1 MVNQQKSRIIEMLR
15 HDMCQVYG
23 ESISLKQLADVLWFN
38 SNSSLAWAMKGKLP
52 LESNRDVGSG
62 ARYVL
67 TEDLIRL
74 LVSRY
79 FDAQ

>member
-15 HDMCQVYG
+15 RDMHQVYG
-23 ESISLKQLADVLWFN
+23 DNISLKQLADVLWFN
-38 SNSSLAWAMKGKLP
+38 SNGSLAWAIRGKLP
-52 LESNRDVGSG
+52 LESNIDVGNG
-62 ARYVL
+62 ARYVP

-79 FDAQ
+79 LDAQ

>member
-1 MVNQQKSRIIEMLR
+1 MVNQQKCRVVEMLR

-23 ESISLKQLADVLWFN
+23 ESISLKQLADVLWFS
-38 SNSSLAWAMKGKLP
+38 SNSSLAWAMRGKLP
-52 LESNRDVGSG
+52 LESNIDVGSG
-62 ARYVL
+62 ARYVP

-79 FDAQ
+79 LDAQ

>member
-1 MVNQQKSRIIEMLR
+1 MVNQQKSRVVEMLR
-15 HDMCQVYG
+15 RDMYQVYG
-23 ESISLKQLADVLWFN
+23 ENISLKQLADVLWFN
-38 SNSSLAWAMKGKLP
+38 SNNSVAWAMKGKLP

-62 ARYVL
+62 ARYVP

-79 FDAQ
+79 LDAQ